1 VSTGGKVLFGYSA
14 TWTWMT
20 AGNPPGSEDRLYP
33 GDDFVDV
40 FAHDLYN
47 WASCHR
53 TRWMEFSQLW
63 RPAVGLAGAHNKP
76 LIAAE
81 FGSAPASG
89 RRNEWFARAAQWL
102 QTDPLARRYF
112 VGFAYFHNYMD
123 GCHWDFMNQESDGRL
138 GWRRAFSEDPYFL
151 DRPFSLA
158 SWTMHRRPSPALLR
172 L

>member
-1 VSTGGKVLFGYSA
+1 
-14 TWTWMT
+14 
-20 AGNPPGSEDRLYP
+20 
-33 GDDFVDV
+33 
-40 FAHDLYN
+40 
-47 WASCHR
+47 
-53 TRWMEFSQLW
+53 
-63 RPAVGLAGAHNKP
+63 
-76 LIAAE
+76 
-81 FGSAPASG
+81 
-89 RRNEWFARAAQWL
+89 
-102 QTDPLARRYF
+102 LARRYF